1 MEDPLS
7 FIQRAY
13 KHTIEYEDGSHS
25 HIHLPHIRTELYPHQ
40 AQIVQSMKAHKKRML
55 NGFIYENEKIRG
67 KIGIVADEAGSGKT
81 LSVLAYL
88 SLRDRIQPT
97 LGELNPN
104 SNRYFSSHQIPTK
117 QDLSAVNVIIVPQY
131 LLFQWEQEIA
141 KHTKSS
147 FRTFPISS
155 RRILRNHSSPHIICA
170 ADCIITTNR
179 MWREVYDY
187 CRGHGIGWRNV
198 FIDEATSIYMSPND
212 GVPTFEFLWLITSDW
227 LSLQFRNIHVD
238 LKTIEPLATALAV
251 ETATAK
257 TTDLYHCNTESS
269 AFYRQ
274 IIPWT
279 HPARFLFVLRNGS
292 PYPYPSLALSEI
304 VCRQQYTLLNLP
316 PSVLGTNYDGLT
328 HDKMPNLFNA
338 LGLRRHSVGVLKQRF
353 GKSEL
358 IDTKM
363 GDDCCICLE
372 QPKNTVILPCCMNLF
387 CGACILRQLIMSGQ
401 CPTCRSSL
409 TLSQLHPIRLGED
422 SSQNE
427 IIYRTKQETCLEY
440 IRQHSVNDSSNSFI
454 VYTHYENIYYQLQ
467 PALQQQGISCDS
479 LEYNSNRMSRIVS
492 AFHKGT
498 LRVLFISDINAIR
511 GLTLSRATHL
521 LLFSA
526 IPSYESEQILLHS
539 MQRLGSKD
547 LKKVVQLV
555 VH

>member
-7 FIQRAY
+7 YIQRAY

-25 HIHLPHIRTELYPHQ
+25 HMHLPHIRTELYPHQ
-40 AQIVQSMKAHKKRML
+40 VHIVQSMKAHKKQML
-55 NGFIYENEKIRG
+55 NGFIHKNEKIRG
-67 KIGIVADEAGSGKT
+67 KIGIIADDAGSGKT

-97 LGELNPN
+97 LGELDPN
-104 SNRYFSSHQIPTK
+104 SNRYFSSHQLPTK

-131 LLFQWEQEIA
+131 LFFQWEQEIA

-155 RRILRNHSSPHIICA
+155 RRILRNHSSPHLICA

-187 CRGHGIGWRNV
+187 CQVHSIGWRNI
-198 FIDEATSIYMSPND
+198 FIDEATSIFMSPND

-227 LSLQFRNIHVD
+227 LSLQFRNMHVD
-238 LKTIEPLATALAV
+238 LKTIEPFT
-251 ETATAK
+251 K
-257 TTDLYHCNTESS
+257 TTGLYHCNTESS

-279 HPARFLFVLRNGS
+279 HPARFLFVLRNGCA
-292 PYPYPSLALSEI
+292 YPYPSIERSEI
-304 VCRQQYTLLNLP
+304 ICRQQYTLLNLP

-328 HDKMPNLFNA
+328 HDKMPELFLG
-338 LGLRRHSVGVLKQRF
+338 LGLRRQTITALKGQF
-353 GKSEL
+353 GRAEL
-358 IDTKM
+358 IDTKLS
-363 GDDCCICLE
+363 DDCSICLE
-372 QPKNTVILPCCMNLF
+372 QPQNTVILPCCMNLF

-401 CPTCRSSL
+401 CPTCRNSL
-409 TLSQLHPIRLGED
+409 SLSQLHPIRSETD

-440 IRQHSVNDSSNSFI
+440 ICQHSAIDASNSFI
-454 VYTHYENIYYQLQ
+454 VYTHYENIYYQLL
-467 PALQQQGISCDS
+467 PILQQQGIVCDS
-479 LEYNSNRMSRIVS
+479 LEYNSNRMSRVIAS
-492 AFHKGT
+492 FNKGVIN
-498 LRVLFISDINAIR
+498 VLFISNINAVR

-539 MQRLGSKD
+539 MQRLGSKGI
-547 LKKVVQLV
+547 KKVVQLV
-555 VH
+555 AH

>member
-40 AQIVQSMKAHKKRML
+40 THTVQSMKAHKKRML
-55 NGFIYENEKIRG
+55 NGFIHENQKIRG
-67 KIGIVADEAGSGKT
+67 KIGIIADEAGSGKT

-97 LGELNPN
+97 LGELDPN
-104 SNRYFSSHQIPTK
+104 SNRFFSSHQIPTK
-117 QDLSAVNVIIVPQY
+117 QDVSAVNVIIVPQY

-141 KHTKSS
+141 KHTKPS

-155 RRILRNHSSPHIICA
+155 RRILRNHSSPHLICA

-187 CRGHGIGWRNV
+187 CRGHGIAWRNL
-198 FIDEATSIYMSPND
+198 FIDEATSIYISPND

-227 LSLQFRNIHVD
+227 LSLQFRNMHVD
-238 LKTIEPLATALAV
+238 LKTIEPGATG
-251 ETATAK
+251 
-257 TTDLYHCNTESS
+257 LYHCNTESS

-279 HPARFLFVLRNGS
+279 HPARFLFVLRNGCT
-292 PYPYPSLALSEI
+292 YPYPPLERSEI

-328 HDKMPNLFNA
+328 HDKMPDLFNA
-338 LGLRRHSVGVLKQRF
+338 LGLRRHSVAELKQKF

-358 IDTKM
+358 IDTKLA
-363 GDDCCICLE
+363 DDCSICLE
-372 QPKNTVILPCCMNLF
+372 QPQNTVVLPCCMNLF

-401 CPTCRSSL
+401 CPMCRNPL
-409 TLSQLHPIRLGED
+409 TLSHIYPLRSESD

-440 IRQHSVNDSSNSFI
+440 IRQYSDSSNSFI

-467 PALQQQGISCDS
+467 PALQQQGIVCDT
-479 LEYNSNRMSRIVS
+479 LEYNTNKMSRIVS
-492 AFHKGT
+492 AFHKGAIK
-498 LRVLFISDINAIR
+498 VLFISDINAIR

-539 MQRLGSKD
+539 LQRVGSKD

-555 VH
+555 AH

>member
-7 FIQRAY
+7 YIQRAY

-55 NGFIYENEKIRG
+55 NGFIHENEKVRG

-97 LGELNPN
+97 LGELDPN

-131 LLFQWEQEIA
+131 LIFQWEQEIA

-147 FRTFPISS
+147 FRSFSISS

-170 ADCIITTNR
+170 ADCIITTNK

-187 CRGHGIGWRNV
+187 CRGHGIAWRNV
-198 FIDEATSIYMSPND
+198 FIDEATSIYMGPND

-227 LSLQFRNIHVD
+227 LSLQFRNMHVD
-238 LKTIEPLATALAV
+238 LKTIEQF
-251 ETATAK
+251 ATAK
-257 TTDLYHCNTESS
+257 ITGLYHCNTESS
-269 AFYRQ
+269 SFYRQ

-279 HPARFLFVLRNGS
+279 HPARFLFVLRNGCA
-292 PYPYPSLALSEI
+292 YPYPSLEQSEI
-304 VCRQQYTLLNLP
+304 ICRQQYTLLNLP
-316 PSVLGTNYDGLT
+316 PSILGTNYDGLT
-328 HDKMPNLFNA
+328 NEKMPSLFSA
-338 LGLRRHSVGVLKQRF
+338 LGLRRHTIAALKERF
-353 GKSEL
+353 GRSEL
-358 IDTKM
+358 INMKID
-363 GDDCCICLE
+363 DDCCICLE
-372 QPKNTVILPCCMNLF
+372 KPQNTVILPCCMNLF

-401 CPTCRSSL
+401 CPTCRNSL
-409 TLSQLHPIRLGED
+409 SLSQLHPIQSETD

-440 IRQHSVNDSSNSFI
+440 IRQHSANDASNSFI
-454 VYTHYENIYYQLQ
+454 VYTHYENIYYQLI
-467 PALQQQGISCDS
+467 PTLQQQGIFCDS
-479 LEYNSNRMSRIVS
+479 LEYNSNRISRTITS
-492 AFHKGT
+492 FNKGDT
-498 LRVLFISDINAIR
+498 NVLFVSDINAIR

-539 MQRLGSKD
+539 MQRLGSKGI
-547 LKKVVQLV
+547 KKVVQLV
-555 VH
+555 AH

>member
-40 AQIVQSMKAHKKRML
+40 THIVQSMKAHKKRML
-55 NGFIYENEKIRG
+55 NGFIHENERVRG
-67 KIGIVADEAGSGKT
+67 KIGIIADAAGSGKT

-88 SLRDRIQPT
+88 SLRDRIQPN
-97 LGELNPN
+97 LGELDPN
-104 SNRYFSSHQIPTK
+104 SNRYFSTNQLPVK

-155 RRILRNHSSPHIICA
+155 RRILRNHSSPQLICA

-187 CRGHGIGWRNV
+187 CQGHGIGWRNV
-198 FIDEATSIYMSPND
+198 FLDEATSIFMSPND
-212 GVPTFEFLWLITSDW
+212 GAPTFEFLWLITSDW
-227 LSLQFRNIHVD
+227 LSLQFRNAHLD
-238 LKTIEPLATALAV
+238 LKSVEPGASG
-251 ETATAK
+251 
-257 TTDLYHCNTESS
+257 LYHCYTDSS

-279 HPARFLFVLRNGS
+279 HPLRYLFVLRNNC
-292 PYPYPSLALSEI
+292 PYPYPSLERSEI

-316 PSVLGTNYDGLT
+316 PSILGTNYDGLT
-328 HDKMPNLFNA
+328 HDKMPALFSA
-338 LGLRRHSVGVLKQRF
+338 LGLRRHSVVALKQKF

-372 QPKNTVILPCCMNLF
+372 QPQNIVILPCCMNLF

-401 CPTCRSSL
+401 CPTCRNSL
-409 TLSQLHPIRLGED
+409 TLSQLYPIRSESD

-440 IRQHSVNDSSNSFI
+440 IRQHIATDSSNSFI

-467 PALQQQGISCDS
+467 PTLQQQGILCDS

-498 LRVLFISDINAIR
+498 LRVLFVSDINAIR

-539 MQRLGSKD
+539 LQRVGSKD

-555 VH
+555 AH